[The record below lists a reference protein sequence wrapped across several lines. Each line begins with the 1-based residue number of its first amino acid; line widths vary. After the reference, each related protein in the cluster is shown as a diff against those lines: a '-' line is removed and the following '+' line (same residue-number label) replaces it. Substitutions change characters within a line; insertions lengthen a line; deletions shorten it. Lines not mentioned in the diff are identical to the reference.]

1 MGRGLCGAHRE
12 DERVRAAGSKSY
24 YTFVLRNENTGR
36 YDQNVKIELDSVTS
50 IIKSTLAAP
59 QLVPWAYRVTRDNIS
74 GLTSVFVDAAKE
86 LGNDEWERQ
95 VDMLLDTLSDA
106 DMLDEYLKE
115 NRLRPDDVRDDAATR
130 GSTEHGFLER
140 LGAAGLE
147 TEGAAQ
153 QLAQDCLNSDTTND
167 FSKGIAGWWLDRN
180 PRVVASEIVLVSLT
194 HRFCGSVDLVWLD
207 DDGNLV
213 VTDLK
218 TRGAGKGAYSSD
230 HIQVGAYALAY
241 EEMVG
246 RDVQR
251 TTVLVVREDGTWLE
265 EETTIPRQT
274 FIDIANVYRA
284 LKGAK

>member
-1 MGRGLCGAHRE
+1 MP
-12 DERVRAAGSKSY
+12 RVAGNKSY

-59 QLVPWAYRVTRDNIS
+59 QLVGWAYRTTRDNIS
-74 GLTSVFVDAAKE
+74 GMVSVLQE
-86 LGNDEWERQ
+86 DESRPLHDEA
-95 VDMLLDTLSDA
+95 LLDTLSDA

-115 NRLRPDDVRDDAATR
+115 NKLRPDDVRDAAAER

-153 QLAQDCLNSDTTND
+153 QLAQDCLNSDVTND

-274 FIDIANVYRA
+274 CIDIANVYRA

>member
-1 MGRGLCGAHRE
+1 M
-12 DERVRAAGSKSY
+12 RVAGNKSY
-24 YTFVLRNENTGR
+24 YEFVLRNANTGR
-36 YDQNVKIELDSVTS
+36 YDQNVSIRLDSVTT

-59 QLVPWAYRVTRDNIS
+59 QLVPWAYRVTRDNIA
-74 GLTSVFVDAAKE
+74 GLVATVSDGQGPLDKM
-86 LGNDEWERQ
+86 LI
-95 VDMLLDTLSDA
+95 DMLSDA
-106 DMLDEYLKE
+106 DMLDEYLKD
-115 NRLRPDDVRDDAATR
+115 NRLRPDDVRDEAATR

-153 QLAQDCLNSDTTND
+153 QLAQDCLSSDKTND
-167 FSKGIAGWWLDRN
+167 FSKGISGWWLDRN
-180 PRVVASEIVLVSLT
+180 PRVVASEVVLVCLQY
-194 HRFCGSVDLVWLD
+194 RFCGSVDLIWLD
-207 DDGNLV
+207 DDGQLV

-230 HIQVGAYALAY
+230 HIQVGAYAIAY
-241 EEMVG
+241 EEMHG
-246 RDVQR
+246 RMVDR
-251 TTVLVVREDGTWLE
+251 TSVLVVREDGTWLE